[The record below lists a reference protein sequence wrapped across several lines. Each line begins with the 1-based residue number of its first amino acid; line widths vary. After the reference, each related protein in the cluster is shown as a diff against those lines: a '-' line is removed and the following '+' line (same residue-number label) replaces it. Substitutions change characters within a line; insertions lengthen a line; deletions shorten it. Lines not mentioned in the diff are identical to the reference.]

1 MAKPSTKQPFHSYDD
16 DEYRTHK
23 KQRSYQRKN
32 KRKLKEALRQQD
44 WEAVSSISDDDRKN

>member
-1 MAKPSTKQPFHSYDD
+1 MPKSSANQPFHNYED
-16 DEYRTHK
+16 DEYRVHK

-44 WEAVSSISDDDRKN
+44 WEAVSTISDDDRKK